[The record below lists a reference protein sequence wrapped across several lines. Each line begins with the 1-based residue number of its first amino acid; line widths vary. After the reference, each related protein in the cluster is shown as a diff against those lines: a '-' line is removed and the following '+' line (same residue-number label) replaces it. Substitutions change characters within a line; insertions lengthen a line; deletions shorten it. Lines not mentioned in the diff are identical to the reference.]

1 MRIFL
6 VKLMVCLIVLA
17 TLFVGVLRIGC
28 FLYPKDYELTVRKFA
43 KMYDVPQE
51 LVFSVIKAESNY
63 NEKAVSSKG
72 AVGLMQ
78 IMEPTGKWA
87 AEKMGKEEF
96 SKELLYDPVINIQ
109 IGCFYLS
116 YLMDL
121 YEGNLENALAAYNA
135 GPTNVD
141 KWLEDKAYSKNGKNL
156 THIPFSETKDYVKK
170 VMRNIKIYDF
180 LY

>member
-1 MRIFL
+1 MRNFL
-6 VKLMVCLIVLA
+6 VKFMICLIVLA
-17 TLFVGVLRIGC
+17 TLFIGILRIGC
-28 FLYPKDYELTVRKFA
+28 FLYPKDYEVTVKKFA
-43 KMYDVPQE
+43 KMYDVPSE

-63 NEKAVSSKG
+63 NENAESSKG

-78 IMEPTGKWA
+78 IMEPTGRWA

-96 SKELLYDPVINIQ
+96 SKELLYDPVINIE

-121 YEGNLENALAAYNA
+121 YSGNLENALAAYNA
-135 GPTNVD
+135 GPKNVD
-141 KWLEDKAYSKNGKNL
+141 KWLSDKNYSKDGKNISK
-156 THIPFSETKDYVKK
+156 IPFEETRDYVKK
-170 VMRNIKIYDF
+170 VTRNIKIYDF